1 MPDSPARHRAGALA
15 ESQRGFTLIE
25 LLIVIVIIGILAT
38 IAYPAYTKYVER
50 GQRADAQA
58 VMLDIASELERCYT
72 QNYTYQ
78 KSKCDEAK
86 DKADDAKSELY
97 TDGFSI
103 DQENDD
109 GGYTIT
115 ASLKSGD
122 DGNDGCDGDLTLNA
136 KGEKTPEG
144 CW

>member
-15 ESQRGFTLIE
+15 DRQRGFTLIE

-72 QNYTYQ
+72 RNYSY
-78 KSKCDEAK
+78 KPCEKAK
-86 DKADDAKSELY
+86 EKKVNATSDLY

>member
-15 ESQRGFTLIE
+15 DRQRGFTLIE
-25 LLIVIVIIGILAT
+25 LLIVVVIIGILAT

-72 QNYTYQ
+72 RNYSYN
-78 KSKCDEAK
+78 SC
-86 DKADDAKSELY
+86 DKAETKAGNAKSELY
-97 TDGFSI
+97 EKFEITKPDKANEYMVSANKSGSRAKDGC
-103 DQENDD
+103 E
-109 GGYTIT
+109 TLK
-115 ASLKSGD
+115 LKS
-122 DGNDGCDGDLTLNA
+122 N
-136 KGEKTPEG
+136 GEQLPEG

>member
-15 ESQRGFTLIE
+15 DRQRGFTLIE

-72 QNYTYQ
+72 RNYSY
-78 KSKCDEAK
+78 KPCEKAK
-86 DKADDAKSELY
+86 EKKDNTKSELY
-97 TDGFSI
+97 DIYIEPHKANKYTVVAEYDSRAKDGC
-103 DQENDD
+103 E
-109 GGYTIT
+109 TLR
-115 ASLKSGD
+115 LKSNGKRFPD
-122 DGNDGCDGDLTLNA
+122 DDPDRD
-136 KGEKTPEG
+136 KE

>member
-72 QNYTYQ
+72 RNYSYKPCEKAKEKQVNATRDLY
-78 KSKCDEAK
+78 KNFEIKKPDNANKYRVLANKGGSRAK
-86 DKADDAKSELY
+86 DGCE
-97 TDGFSI
+97 
-103 DQENDD
+103 
-109 GGYTIT
+109 
-115 ASLKSGD
+115 SLKLKS
-122 DGNDGCDGDLTLNA
+122 N
-136 KGEKTPEG
+136 GEQLPEG